1 MSALIVGLTGGIG
14 SGKSTV
20 SELLVQRGATLI
32 DADAITRELQAPGRP
47 VLAAIVERFGDG
59 VLAEDGSLDRKAL
72 ADLVFP
78 DPEALAAL
86 NAIVHPEVGREI
98 AERLEAARAGGG
110 IVVLDIPLLVES
122 GRDDLAATVV
132 VDVEPTVAVERLVQ
146 HRGIDREDALA
157 RQSRQAGREERLA
170 RADWVVENDG
180 DLVDL
185 AAEVDKL
192 WSWLEDLARSSSSDG
207 PGGSDGLD
215 GSAESS
221 E

>member
-157 RQSRQAGREERLA
+157 RQSRQASREERLA

-207 PGGSDGLD
+207 PGGSDRLD
-215 GSAESS
+215 GS
-221 E
+221 

>member
-47 VLAAIVERFGDG
+47 VLAAIVERFGEG

-98 AERLEAARAGGG
+98 AERLEAARADGG

-180 DLVDL
+180 DMDDL

-192 WSWLEDLARSSSSDG
+192 WTWLEDLAGSAASS
-207 PGGSDGLD
+207 GSD